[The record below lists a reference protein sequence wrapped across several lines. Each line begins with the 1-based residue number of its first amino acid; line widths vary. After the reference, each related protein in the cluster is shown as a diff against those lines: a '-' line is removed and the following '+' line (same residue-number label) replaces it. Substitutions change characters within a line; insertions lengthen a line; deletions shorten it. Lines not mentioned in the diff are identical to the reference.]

1 MKFNMK
7 EIYLILLR
15 LLSKV
20 AQIESHA
27 LQVAYIAKKIGEDI
41 GFSSKRLNTLGFL
54 HDIGLLNPN
63 KVNWMQRTHGI
74 ENATMTD
81 WIALDNDLHENHS
94 VVGARILS
102 HIKGLSY
109 FADVIEKHHYQ
120 AMILDP
126 ENDHDVMAGIIH
138 LADTV
143 SVGLLMNT
151 PGAEYVT
158 RIKNIIASSDEFL
171 EPVRESFNRLS
182 SRKGFWWSST
192 DRDTL
197 FDEFSSDLEENPLN
211 NVDLQAVGDVLMYM
225 VDVKSSFTMNHTER
239 ISYLS
244 RLLAERIH
252 LGQERALE
260 VFFAAKIHDLG
271 KMATPISILEK
282 PGKLSGEELYIMQ
295 KHVFDSFL
303 IVGGREAIE
312 KHRLLEWGVDHHE
325 RLDGSGYPW
334 GKKGYELG
342 IESRIIMIADVFV
355 ALTEDRP
362 YRKGLSIKESLNVIG
377 RQVEQGMLDDYVFE
391 KLKDLIDEGLD
402 FSKVERTRNPFLP

>member
-1 MKFNMK
+1 
-7 EIYLILLR
+7 
-15 LLSKV
+15 
-20 AQIESHA
+20 
-27 LQVAYIAKKIGEDI
+27 
-41 GFSSKRLNTLGFL
+41 
-54 HDIGLLNPN
+54 
-63 KVNWMQRTHGI
+63 
-74 ENATMTD
+74 
-81 WIALDNDLHENHS
+81 
-94 VVGARILS
+94 
-102 HIKGLSY
+102 
-109 FADVIEKHHYQ
+109 
-120 AMILDP
+120 
-126 ENDHDVMAGIIH
+126 
-138 LADTV
+138 
-143 SVGLLMNT
+143 
-151 PGAEYVT
+151 
-158 RIKNIIASSDEFL
+158 
-171 EPVRESFNRLS
+171 
-182 SRKGFWWSST
+182 
-192 DRDTL
+192 
-197 FDEFSSDLEENPLN
+197 
-211 NVDLQAVGDVLMYM
+211 M

>member
-1 MKFNMK
+1 VKFNSK

-20 AQIESHA
+20 ARIEPHA
-27 LQVAYIAKKIGEDI
+27 LQVAYIAKKIGDDI
-41 GFSSKRLNTLGFL
+41 GFSPKRLNTLGFL
-54 HDIGLLNPN
+54 HDIGLLNPS
-63 KVNWMQRTHGI
+63 KVNRMQRTHGI

-102 HIKGLSY
+102 HIKDLSY

-151 PGAEYVT
+151 PGAESVT

-171 EPVRESFNRLS
+171 KPVVESFDRLS

-211 NVDLQAVGDVLMYM
+211 NVDLQAVGDILMYM

-239 ISYLS
+239 ISHLS
-244 RLLAERIH
+244 RLLAERVH

-260 VFFAAKIHDLG
+260 VFLPRRY
-271 KMATPISILEK
+271 TTWERWRR
-282 PGKLSGEELYIMQ
+282 LSLYSRNRG
-295 KHVFDSFL
+295 SF
-303 IVGGREAIE
+303 
-312 KHRLLEWGVDHHE
+312 
-325 RLDGSGYPW
+325 
-334 GKKGYELG
+334 
-342 IESRIIMIADVFV
+342 
-355 ALTEDRP
+355 
-362 YRKGLSIKESLNVIG
+362 
-377 RQVEQGMLDDYVFE
+377 QV
-391 KLKDLIDEGLD
+391 K
-402 FSKVERTRNPFLP
+402 SCT